1 MNPPA
6 TNYFKLAQE
15 HIAQK
20 QWQQA
25 MVNLQSAVQIE
36 PERWELYFNLGIVF
50 LRQKHYHQ
58 AIKSFKQAIILNPND
73 DATFYHLGTALAISN
88 NPNNAI
94 ISFCRAITIN
104 PDNPHF
110 YYNLGQV
117 LIKQNLIDKALV
129 CFRKVFILNPSY
141 HQLQFHLG
149 KFFRNEGLLKEAVVC
164 FCRAIKLNPNY
175 APAYISLRYIELEPK
190 WLAALIEF
198 YRQIITKQ
206 PHIPEAL
213 ANLAEALALQ
223 DNITESI
230 IFSRQA
236 IYIKTIKE
244 RPSLAQIDWQPQKQQ
259 PPDFIIIGAG
269 KTGTTSLYKY
279 LGNHPQILLPNK
291 KELRFFDK
299 NFNYGHGWYLAQFPS
314 ICDRPEFL
322 TGEASPSYFFS
333 PHVAQ
338 KIKDFAPKVK
348 LIVMLRN
355 PVARTISDYYQN
367 KKTGNQNQTLSATI
381 QQQIKLLK
389 QKTEQ
394 QLSYG
399 GGAISQS
406 LYYYKLKRWFKVF
419 PKHQFSILKS
429 EDFFANPTVSMEQ
442 VYQFLDLPNIKSDYY
457 PKYNTGDYPEVE
469 ALIEEQ
475 LKDFFLIHNQRL
487 EELLQTSFYW

>member
-1 MNPPA
+1 MNPSA
-6 TNYFKLAQE
+6 TDYFELAQE
-15 HIAQK
+15 QIAKK

-25 MVNLQSAVQIE
+25 MANLHSAIQIE
-36 PERWELYFNLGIVF
+36 PKRWEMYFNLGIVF

-58 AIKSFKQAIILNPND
+58 AIENFKQAIILNSND
-73 DATFYHLGTALAISN
+73 DAVYYHLGTALAESN
-88 NPNNAI
+88 NLNNAI
-94 ISFCRAITIN
+94 ISFCRAIAIN
-104 PDNPHF
+104 PRNPHF

-117 LIKQNLIDKALV
+117 LIKQNFIDKALI
-129 CFRKVFILNPSY
+129 CFRKVFKLNPSY
-141 HQLQFHLG
+141 HQLQFQLG
-149 KFFRNEGLLKEAVVC
+149 KFFRNQGLPKEATVC

-190 WLAALIEF
+190 WLAALVEF
-198 YRQIITKQ
+198 YRQIIAEH
-206 PHIPEAL
+206 PDLPEAL
-213 ANLAEALALQ
+213 ANLSQALARQ
-223 DNITESI
+223 DNIPEAI

-244 RPSLAQIDWQPQKQQ
+244 HPNLAQIDWQPQKQL
-259 PPDFIIIGAG
+259 PPDFMIIGAG
-269 KTGTTSLYKY
+269 KAGTTSLYKY

-291 KELRFFDK
+291 KELRFFDR
-299 NFNYGHGWYLAQFPS
+299 NFNYGQEWYLAQFPPL
-314 ICDRPEFL
+314 CDRPEFL

-338 KIKDFAPKVK
+338 RIKNFAPKIK

-367 KKTGNQNQTLSATI
+367 RKTGSQNQTLSASI

-389 QKTEQ
+389 QKNER
-394 QLSYG
+394 QLAYG

-406 LYYYKLKRWFKVF
+406 LYYYKLKRWLGIFAKN
-419 PKHQFSILKS
+419 QFLILKS
-429 EDFFANPTVSMEQ
+429 EDFFVNPTISMER
-442 VYQFLDLPNIKSDYY
+442 VYQFLDLPNVKNDYY

-487 EELLQTSFYW
+487 EDLLQTSLYW